1 MKNCIHCGVSIKE
14 NAATFCPKCK
24 KPLKKTS
31 KKRRPFPNKP
41 NQQPQSTNKPANL
54 RSNSPP
60 VKKIPQVK
68 KIPSQNII
76 FRFRLWLSVILDPKK
91 NQKPDMEPV
100 SVISPVDENYD
111 GYYDDKPTDDN
122 SQNKETFEPELI
134 KRIIFISCGAIIFI
148 IFAIILMN
156 LL

>member
-1 MKNCIHCGVSIKE
+1 MPQIK
-14 NAATFCPKCK
+14 KD
-24 KPLKKTS
+24 
-31 KKRRPFPNKP
+31 
-41 NQQPQSTNKPANL
+41 
-54 RSNSPP
+54 
-60 VKKIPQVK
+60 
-68 KIPSQNII
+68 PSQNII

-91 NQKPDMEPV
+91 NQKPDAKSAPV
-100 SVISPVDENYD
+100 INPVDENYD

-148 IFAIILMN
+148 VFAIILMN